1 MKQAAICKGAQGDD
15 TTRQLALINRHCR
28 RELTADEVYIFGMV
42 LCDNQ
47 IDRDYERFTVP
58 ALHQLAKLFEG
69 KTGIFD
75 HNPKGENQTARIFET
90 AVETDP
96 ARKIDNGEAYHCL
109 RAWAYMVRCDK
120 NKDLILEIDAGI
132 KKEVSIGCS
141 MGSVTCS
148 VCGADRRGGGC
159 THILGKRYKGA
170 VCHAVLDD
178 PADAYEWS
186 FVAVP
191 AQPGAGITKAK
202 RHSPPAEAETPAQ
215 LVKLLASTGSLT
227 LEPRQCAAL
236 NAHIAGLEQLAQMGK
251 SYLADLRREVL
262 QLGLLAQP
270 QLEPAVLE
278 RALAGLDIA
287 ELQSMQK
294 AFAQGADRL
303 LPPVVQLAP
312 ATAPAKTGA
321 ENPFKI

>member
-1 MKQAAICKGAQGDD
+1 MKQAAICKAAEGGD
-15 TTRQLALINRHCR
+15 TARQLALINRHCR
-28 RELTADEVYIFGMV
+28 RELSADEVYIFGMV

-47 IDRDYERFTVP
+47 IDRDYERFTAP
-58 ALHQLAKLFEG
+58 ALHKLAKLFEG

-96 ARKIDNGEAYHCL
+96 DRTGENSEPYHCL

-120 NKDLILEIDAGI
+120 NRDLILEIDAGI

-159 THILGKRYKGA
+159 GHIPGKSYKGA
-170 VCHAVLDD
+170 VCHAILDD
-178 PADAYEWS
+178 PTDAYEWS

-191 AQPGAGITKAK
+191 AQPGAGVTKAR
-202 RHSPPAEAETPAQ
+202 RHSPPDGGTQDPARI
-215 LVKLLASTGSLT
+215 LKLLGGGDGLT
-227 LEPRQCAAL
+227 LSAAQCAAL
-236 NAHIAGLEQLAQMGK
+236 LGHIAGLEQLAQMGK
-251 SYLADLRREVL
+251 SYLSDLRRETL
-262 QLGLLAQP
+262 RLGLLAQP
-270 QLEPAVLE
+270 GFDPAVLE
-278 RALAGLDIA
+278 RALAGLEA
-287 ELQSMQK
+287 EELTSMQK

-303 LPPVVQLAP
+303 LPPKVQLA
-312 ATAPAKTGA
+312 APAA
-321 ENPFKI
+321 EPAPACNPFKI